1 MDAYK
6 GGMYK
11 ENRVGDRAK
20 SMLRDEPLPAN
31 THIQQHREIE
41 IAELLKTKDQRPKIK
56 DQRSTRSYIQT
67 NICT

>member
-20 SMLRDEPLPAN
+20 SMLRNEPLPAN

-41 IAELLKTKDQRPKIK
+41 IAELLKNKYQISKIK
-56 DQRSTRSYIQT
+56 DQRNKQA
-67 NICT
+67 NKQALKH